1 MRTVHVLAG
10 RPGETGLGPQPLPQ
24 PQTNG
29 PQGQPPA
36 RRPVPS
42 SQPQTEQPATTQ
54 VRLPARATVIQDLIC
69 IGPGGSK
76 NRVYMICSELFTN
89 QYSAIPSS
97 ERGIQQMSLSI
108 PMLMTAVLRLTPVCR
123 VQAPGRPSPFA
134 SMQGTN
140 KDSQAV
146 NLQNLANM
154 FSNSSTPLTAADL
167 QKYQSA
173 GLNMANFPSLPS
185 VSSLLLPK

>member
-1 MRTVHVLAG
+1 MG
-10 RPGETGLGPQPLPQ
+10 IE
-24 PQTNG
+24 QT
-29 PQGQPPA
+29 
-36 RRPVPS
+36 
-42 SQPQTEQPATTQ
+42 
-54 VRLPARATVIQDLIC
+54 
-69 IGPGGSK
+69 
-76 NRVYMICSELFTN
+76 
-89 QYSAIPSS
+89 
-97 ERGIQQMSLSI
+97 SLSSLI
-108 PMLMTAVLRLTPVCR
+108 MTMAVSGVTPACG

-134 SMQGTN
+134 SMQGNN

-185 VSSLLLPK
+185 VSSLLRPGQDARKDSSVSVGS